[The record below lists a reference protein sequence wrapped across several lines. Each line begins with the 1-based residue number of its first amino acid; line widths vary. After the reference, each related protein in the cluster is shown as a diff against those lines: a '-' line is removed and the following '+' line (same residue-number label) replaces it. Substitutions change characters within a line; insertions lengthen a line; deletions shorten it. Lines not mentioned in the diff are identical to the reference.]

1 MKRRSADVYKSY
13 KFLSKGKTVQEM
25 RDLLFVALWEALFL
39 TSCENWSEQGVA
51 NTSPA
56 DAYELGWWFK
66 RGQDIAQ
73 QPLLKGICVEAL
85 DVLSL
90 LLNILQ

>member
-1 MKRRSADVYKSY
+1 MKRQRADEYRSYE
-13 KFLSKGKTVQEM
+13 FLSEGKTVQEM

-39 TSCENWSEQGVA
+39 TSCETWSEQGVA

-73 QPLLKGICVEAL
+73 KPLFIGICAVAL
-85 DVLSL
+85 D
-90 LLNILQ
+90 